1 MYCHMS
7 YVRNIYMSSHVQ
19 KCDFVSNFE
28 ILYIYVCFFIYV
40 EGPKADDLSL
50 IGFTLVK

>member
-1 MYCHMS
+1 
-7 YVRNIYMSSHVQ
+7 MSSHVQ

-28 ILYIYVCFFIYV
+28 ILYICVCFVYMLR
-40 EGPKADDLSL
+40 ADELSL

>member
-7 YVRNIYMSSHVQ
+7 YVRKYHMSSNVQ

-28 ILYIYVCFFIYV
+28 ILYIYVCFVYV
-40 EGPKADDLSL
+40 EGPKADELSL